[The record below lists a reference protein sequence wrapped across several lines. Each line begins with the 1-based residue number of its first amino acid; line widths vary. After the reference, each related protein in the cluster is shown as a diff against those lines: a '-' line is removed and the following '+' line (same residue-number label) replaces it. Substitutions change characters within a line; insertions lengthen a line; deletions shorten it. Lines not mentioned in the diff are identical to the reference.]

1 MIYHHQHCWPEEY
14 LELDTWLLM
23 GALDHGHCCC
33 WCYCYCFCCWEWCW
47 CTQYWCRDCFT
58 IAIVWNNIIVMFTVV
73 VVTTGFAHYCHH
85 PDWNHCYVMFVS
97 RHVFF
102 IIIIIKSYSTNQH
115 LFNII
120 SVQSREPQT
129 SMIYTPYRKKTNNN
143 KKSSMTTPLFNKI
156 IKHLPPVRSIPS
168 AKVFKW
174 GSCIRTTSGGRW

>member
-1 MIYHHQHCWPEEY
+1 MIYHHQHCWQEEY
-14 LELDTWLLM
+14 LELDTWLLWALLIM
-23 GALDHGHCCC
+23 VTVVVGA
-33 WCYCYCFCCWEWCW
+33 
-47 CTQYWCRDCFT
+47 
-58 IAIVWNNIIVMFTVV
+58 IAIVSVV
-73 VVTTGFAHYCHH
+73 EKMVLVYSVLVPWLLYYCHRLKQYHCHVHCCRCYYWLCSYCHH
-85 PDWNHCYVMFVS
+85 PHWNQCYVMFVS
-97 RHVFF
+97 RRVFF

-129 SMIYTPYRKKTNNN
+129 SMIYTPYRKKTNNS